1 MRKIILNSLLGLSV
15 LGLFSCSG
23 ENDITNDLNQ
33 SDLKNS
39 QKEQLVSRASL
50 GPNDDPRQDGAFI
63 KNYDNGKV
71 YIKFEGKLRHVMS
84 LQTLE
89 GLFKRSEIEIFPANS
104 QSLLTNANATMGEP
118 IGPDNELINHVPTG
132 KVYFR
137 EGNIIRHIPTMP
149 ILNRYRFDLGNVRH
163 VSDISNYT
171 EHQPIFITY

>member
-1 MRKIILNSLLGLSV
+1 MRKIILSSLLGLSV
-15 LGLFSCSG
+15 LGLFSCSS
-23 ENDITNDLNQ
+23 ESDITNDIKQ
-33 SDLKNS
+33 SDLQNPH
-39 QKEQLVSRASL
+39 KERVFSKAMLS
-50 GPNDDPRQDGAFI
+50 PNDDPRRDGAFI

-71 YIKFEGKLRHVMS
+71 YIKFEGQLRHVMS

-89 GLFKRSEIEIFPANS
+89 GLFKRREIEIFPANS
-104 QSLLTNANATMGEP
+104 QSLLTSANATMGEP
-118 IGPDNELINHVPTG
+118 IGPDNELINHVLTG

-137 EGNIIRHIPTMP
+137 EGNIIRHIPTMS